1 MPIAASSTDALAR
14 SVADVGHLVRF
25 RATGN
30 GRTGRR
36 TWVAL
41 AVLTLAA
48 AVVPMLLP
56 GARAGDRAFDV
67 LLLMPTAMVGVLVL
81 ATVAA
86 VTSGGGRELLPRDQA
101 VAYPV
106 SPTTDHLGAL
116 VLAPLNVAWLLQA
129 WLLVGGTSYA
139 LGWQAT
145 ASAQPCMLLWLVVAT
160 AAAQAA
166 AWTVEGVRRRR
177 HGVAIVRTTGLALA
191 AAVAAL
197 QLTGSFGAVV
207 DRLPTVWV
215 TAGLIGGFSWR
226 WVLTIAVELALALV
240 AVALGAVA
248 AHWADRRMPHDELRT
263 ETGSFAAR
271 PMPGGDLRMLVRL
284 DWASVWRTVPMR
296 RGLMTLAVAPGLV
309 ALAAQ
314 LPWTSLPVM
323 AALSVAGGA
332 LLFGVNA
339 WCLDGRGGLWR
350 ASLPVGPGV
359 VFASRALVLAVLL
372 LGASGVTV
380 AMGALTAGVPT
391 SAEVAALVATW
402 LVVVLQVVA
411 ASMRWSG
418 RHPYAVDLR
427 SARATPA
434 PPVAMVGYSARLA
447 LSTTLTASFFS
458 ALAHLPD
465 PRASV
470 IFAVPFLCWSGSR
483 LLLAYGRWCDPV
495 ERARVVTTVAA

>member
-1 MPIAASSTDALAR
+1 MPTAASSTDALVR

-25 RATGN
+25 RSA
-30 GRTGRR
+30 GRGRSGR
-36 TWVAL
+36 HTWVAL
-41 AVLTLAA
+41 GTLSLAA
-48 AVVPMLLP
+48 LVVPMLLP
-56 GARAGDRAFDV
+56 DARVGQRALDV

-129 WLLVGGTSYA
+129 WLLVGGASYA
-139 LGWQAT
+139 LGWQQA
-145 ASAQPCMLLWLVVAT
+145 ASVQPGVLLWLVVAT
-160 AAAQAA
+160 ATAQAA
-166 AWTVEGVRRRR
+166 AWAVEGVRRRR
-177 HGVAIVRTTGLALA
+177 HGVAIVRTSGVALA
-191 AAVAAL
+191 VAVAAL
-197 QLTGSFGAVV
+197 QLAGGFGAVV

-215 TAGLIGGFSWR
+215 TAGLVGGFSWR
-226 WVLTIAVELALALV
+226 WTLTIAVELALVVV
-240 AVALGAVA
+240 AIALGAVA

-271 PMPGGDLRMLVRL
+271 PMPGSDLRMLMRL

-296 RGLMTLAVAPGLV
+296 RGLMTLAVAPGVV

-380 AMGALTAGVPT
+380 AMGALTAGAPT
-391 SAEVAALVATW
+391 SAEVTAVVATW
-402 LVVVLQVVA
+402 VVVVLQVVA

-418 RHPYAVDLR
+418 LHPYAVDLR

-465 PRASV
+465 PRAPLV
-470 IFAVPFLCWSGSR
+470 FAVPFVCWSGCR
-483 LLLAYGRWCDPV
+483 LVLAYGRWCDPV

>member
-1 MPIAASSTDALAR
+1 VPTAASSTDALAR
-14 SVADVGHLVRF
+14 SIADVGHLIRF
-25 RATGN
+25 RSA
-30 GRTGRR
+30 GRGRSGRR
-36 TWVAL
+36 AWVVL
-41 AVLTLAA
+41 VTLTLAA

-56 GARAGDRAFDV
+56 GARVGARAFDV

-139 LGWQAT
+139 LGWQRT
-145 ASAQPCMLLWLVVAT
+145 ASAQPGVLLWLVVAT
-160 AAAQAA
+160 ATAQAA
-166 AWTVEGVRRRR
+166 AWGVEGVRRRR
-177 HGVAIVRTTGLALA
+177 HGVAVVRSVGVALA

-197 QLTGSFGAVV
+197 QLAGGFGTVV
-207 DRLPTVWV
+207 DHLPTVWV
-215 TAGLIGGFSWR
+215 TSGLVGGFSWR
-226 WVLTIAVELALALV
+226 WALTLAVELALVVV

-271 PMPGGDLRMLVRL
+271 ATPGSDLRMLVRL

-296 RGLMTLAVAPGLV
+296 RGLMTLALAPGLV

-359 VFASRALVLAVLL
+359 VFASRALVLAGLL

-380 AMGALTAGVPT
+380 AMGALTAGAPT
-391 SAEVAALVATW
+391 SAEVTAVVATW

-418 RHPYAVDLR
+418 LHPYAVDLR

-465 PRASV
+465 PRAPLV
-470 IFAVPFLCWSGSR
+470 FAVPFVCWSGCR